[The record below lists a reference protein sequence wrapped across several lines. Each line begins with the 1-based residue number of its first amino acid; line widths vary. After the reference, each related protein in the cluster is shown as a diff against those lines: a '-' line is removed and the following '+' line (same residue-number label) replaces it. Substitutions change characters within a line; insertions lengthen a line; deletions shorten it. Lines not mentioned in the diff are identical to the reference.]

1 MNAFLKYLK
10 LQTFF
15 SPAHAVMP
23 LAFCLSHACCSHSV
37 PFTLSILRHRPPNS
51 SWVQFVTCLSSL
63 NFSTPILHFCCLYT
77 KCLPPPLSSCPDMR
91 RCSSASLFQ
100 GELSPAGALEPLE
113 QLAAFFL
120 SALCNSLS
128 FFLDASQLLM
138 NSCVFWQQE
147 KKAYFPSAETET
159 FSESW

>member
-1 MNAFLKYLK
+1 
-10 LQTFF
+10 
-15 SPAHAVMP
+15 
-23 LAFCLSHACCSHSV
+23 
-37 PFTLSILRHRPPNS
+37 
-51 SWVQFVTCLSSL
+51 
-63 NFSTPILHFCCLYT
+63 
-77 KCLPPPLSSCPDMR
+77 MR

-138 NSCVFWQQE
+138 NSCVFWQQG

-159 FSESW
+159 FSERW